1 MEARGANNRGT
12 LIDDSQV
19 SLILS
24 RMSSHEGAVPDGGG
38 ASNGVQGGRGP
49 KRAKVD
55 TSEPVVMTGREEF
68 KDAGVEMNREERRAQ
83 QLRDAQKAYRQRKN
97 EKARGLEEKLEAA
110 MGRISELEDRLSMQ
124 NESGNCYNCARN
136 VDVIDQLKYQ
146 VDQLHFENEHLRKL
160 SASSTVTHAPLH
172 YGPPPPSLTSYRT
185 NPSNPSNNS
194 MSYPPTSSSISR
206 DPSFSLDTP
215 HDRDNS
221 PSAFVV
227 MARNQLPPIQ
237 SFIKPIIQP
246 QSVSV
251 SRTSSPAVSP
261 PLPMNSRHGSFGG
274 SFHSGTPYAL
284 SGAISHR
291 PLSPQLSGVHMSSA
305 VSPGLATPGFSP
317 PDEHREDS
325 HVEGNEV
332 HGILHRAEQAREE
345 LKNVPSLRS
354 CSHVDG
360 MIDMFKE
367 MVIYPGKSKQD
378 MAKMLNHRYRMLASC
393 SVMDTHKALEVME
406 QYVSF
411 YQMVAAAQASTS
423 STSSPPNWRLI
434 ELSEGE
440 SSSSQSSSL
449 SSLSSLSLPALP
461 SSSDAAQESTP
472 IQIPLPEYSP
482 FYDAV
487 KLIPSLQPHMDLVNQ
502 FRSLFFALA
511 IEKEKVARQDLYFQF
526 VEMSQRLSGLCN
538 EEDRTKFL
546 LAIELGRTSYK
557 GTVDALVRATEL
569 DFSQ

>member
-1 MEARGANNRGT
+1 MADRGSNPGS
-12 LIDDSQV
+12 LIDDNQV

-24 RMSSHEGAVPDGGG
+24 RMSSQEGTGSGANGDGN
-38 ASNGVQGGRGP
+38 AVQGGRGS

-55 TSEPVVMTGREEF
+55 PSEPVVTMSRDGFR
-68 KDAGVEMNREERRAQ
+68 DAGVEMNREERRAQ

-110 MGRISELEDRLSMQ
+110 MARIAELEGLLSTQ
-124 NESGNCYNCARN
+124 KESGNCYNCARN
-136 VDVIDQLKYQ
+136 GNVIDQLKYQ

-160 SASSTVTHAPLH
+160 SASPVTHAPLH
-172 YGPPPPSLTSYRT
+172 YGPPPPSLAPYHTIPS
-185 NPSNPSNNS
+185 SNP
-194 MSYPPTSSSISR
+194 MTYPPTSSSISR
-206 DPSFSLDTP
+206 DTSFSLDTS
-215 HDRDNS
+215 HHRDND
-221 PSAFVV
+221 PSAFV

-237 SFIKPIIQP
+237 SFIKPITQP
-246 QSVSV
+246 QAMPI
-251 SRTSSPAVSP
+251 SRTSSPLISP
-261 PLPMNSRHGSFGG
+261 PLPINNRHGSFGG
-274 SFHSGTPYAL
+274 SFHSGTPYSV
-284 SGAISHR
+284 SGALSHR
-291 PLSPQLSGVHMSSA
+291 PLSPPPSGAHLSSA

-317 PDEHREDS
+317 PDEHREYS
-325 HVEGNEV
+325 HIEGNEV

-367 MVIYPGKSKQD
+367 MVIYPGKSKKD
-378 MAKMLNHRYRMLASC
+378 MANMLNHRYRMLASC

-411 YQMVAAAQASTS
+411 YQMVAAAQASTAT
-423 STSSPPNWRLI
+423 TSSPPNWRLI

-440 SSSSQSSSL
+440 STGTRSSSL
-449 SSLSSLSLPALP
+449 SSLSASTLPALP
-461 SSSDAAQESTP
+461 SSDTPESTR

-502 FRSLFFALA
+502 FRGPLAVLCAVFA
-511 IEKEKVARQDLYFQF
+511 
-526 VEMSQRLSGLCN
+526 MN
-538 EEDRTKFL
+538 
-546 LAIELGRTSYK
+546 
-557 GTVDALVRATEL
+557 
-569 DFSQ
+569 